1 MKLSVIIPVYNE
13 EKTVLDVIDK
23 VRNCG
28 VRDLEIVVVNDCST
42 DGTAQALATLE
53 QGPQLKI
60 LTHEVNRGKGAAIRT
75 AQAEV
80 TGDAVIIQ
88 DADLEYDPAQLPALL
103 RPLEEGIADA
113 VYGSRYMESA
123 RLVDSYFH
131 VVGNRFLT
139 RCSNICSNLHLTD
152 METCYKMMRR
162 ELFQS
167 FQLECNRFGFE
178 PEITA
183 KLAKKHARIYEMPI
197 FYRPRGYGE
206 GKKIGVSDALATLW
220 YILKYNFFSR

>member
-1 MKLSVIIPVYNE
+1 MRLSVIIPVFNE
-13 EKTVLDVIDK
+13 VTTVVNVINA

-28 VRDLEIVVVNDCST
+28 VKDLEILVVDDCST
-42 DGTAQALATLE
+42 DGTT
-53 QGPQLKI
+53 QLLDSLPPSPDLRI
-60 LTHEVNRGKGAAIRT
+60 FHHPTNQGKGAGIRT
-75 AQAEV
+75 AQANV
-80 TGDAVIIQ
+80 TGDVVIIQ
-88 DADLEYDPAQLPALL
+88 DADLEYSPNEFPSMLQPIIDDK
-103 RPLEEGIADA
+103 ADA
-113 VYGSRYMESA
+113 VFGSRYSGREI
-123 RLVDSYFH
+123 LVDTFWHYC
-131 VVGNRFLT
+131 GNKFLT
-139 RCSNICSNLHLTD
+139 FVSNVFSNLHLTD